1 VGRIKKS
8 QGPIDKSQS
17 GIKRQSVS
25 SPRISFSCKY
35 LDLEHRKFSI
45 NGRDFNYLSA
55 LLQRLKDLSSW
66 QKLTLLTNG
75 SKSLRCHPIDW
86 DKVTESGFGLPNEDE
101 LVDKPYQFQLS
112 SNEHGRVHG
121 FFIDEI
127 FYVVWLDPEHKLYP

>member
-1 VGRIKKS
+1 VGIKKS
-8 QGPIDKSQS
+8 KSPIDKSQS
-17 GIKRQSVS
+17 GIRRQPVS
-25 SPRISFSCKY
+25 LPNISFSYKY
-35 LDLEHRKFSI
+35 LNLEYGKFSI

-86 DKVTESGFGLPNEDE
+86 DKVTESGFGFPNEDE
-101 LVDKPYQFQLS
+101 LVDIPYQFQLS

-127 FYVVWLDPEHKLYP
+127 FYIVWLDPEHNLYS